1 MSATTTYILLHDD
14 KEIYRHEDEEQVYKH
29 LQIIQ
34 PQSMSYATTYGG
46 YKVIW
51 WMDDFKPIGATQE
64 SRTKVNNFG
73 DTSHNHSTAVIKS
86 VPAPEDSE
94 LDTITTIVCECGFD
108 ALDELRLKKVEDG
121 ENASDTS
128 E

>member
-1 MSATTTYILLHDD
+1 MAATTYILLHDE
-14 KEIYRHEDEEQVYKH
+14 KEIFRHEDEDEVYKK
-29 LQIIQ
+29 IQ
-34 PQSMSYATTYGG
+34 KVQGASTSYATTYGG

-51 WMDDFKPIGATQE
+51 WKDDFKPIGATQE
-64 SRTKVNNFG
+64 SRTVVNNFG
-73 DTSHNHSTAVIKS
+73 DTAHNHATATITS
-86 VPAPEDSE
+86 IDAPAESG
-94 LDTITTIVCECGFD
+94 LDKITTIICECGFN